1 MILSSLAFRSLKKRT
16 HMKLFIS
23 ANIIVIGRGF
33 SHIADDAILQAS
45 SCKNSHNYSCAIE
58 SSSGMKRELR
68 EENSVA

>member
-45 SCKNSHNYSCAIE
+45 SCKNRTIIH
-58 SSSGMKRELR
+58 
-68 EENSVA
+68 VQ